1 MTPLVLMF
9 EVSMLLVLSLITEK
23 SPNIEIIPPVTV
35 LKESIIV
42 ASSGGMLTEYYDA
55 DKKIWL
61 DINKYSGSLTKI
73 IGGTPCDKGFC
84 HNIPNPSKG
93 KKVIY
98 YTGKLQ
104 KELSFLI
111 SDSCLAFP
119 KLGAG
124 VRYHIKKDSTVDRRL
139 LLEEYPFF
147 KYIIKQN
154 NGKG

>member
-1 MTPLVLMF
+1 MITPLVLMF

-23 SPNIEIIPPVTV
+23 SPNIEIIPPDTI

-42 ASSGGMLTEYYDA
+42 ASSVGIITEYYDVN
-55 DKKIWL
+55 KKIWL
-61 DINKYSGSLTKI
+61 DINKYSGSLKKI
-73 IGGTPCDKGFC
+73 IGGSPCDKGFC
-84 HNIPNPSKG
+84 SDITDPNKG

-111 SDSCLAFP
+111 ADSCLAFP

-154 NGKG
+154 NEK